1 MDPARRSETDMHQT
15 TTRRLLA
22 LLGASVAAGLF
33 AGCIKPDQ
41 AVAPLPGKELYAA
54 CATCHGAHGE
64 GNAAL
69 AAPAIAGL
77 PAWYVESQLVK
88 FRTGVRGAHP
98 DDIEGLRMRPMSRQM
113 KDEGEVK
120 RVADY
125 VASLAPAKPERTI
138 LDGDASAGAATY
150 ATCLACHGPTGLGNE
165 ALKAPPIAGQS
176 DWYLL
181 AQLKKFKDG
190 VRGANPKDTTGG
202 QMRPMAMTLADEK
215 AMKNVVAHISTFS
228 R

>member
-1 MDPARRSETDMHQT
+1 MHQT

-22 LLGASVAAGLF
+22 LLGAAVTAGLF
-33 AGCIKPDQ
+33 GGCIKPDG
-41 AVAPLPGKELYAA
+41 AAPPLSGKELFAS
-54 CATCHGAHGE
+54 CSSCHGVGGE
-64 GNAAL
+64 GNPTL
-69 AAPAIAGL
+69 AAPSIAGL

-98 DDIEGLRMRPMSRQM
+98 DDLEGLRMRPMSRQM
-113 KDEGEVK
+113 KDEAEVK
-120 RVADY
+120 RVSEY
-125 VASLAPAKPERTI
+125 VASLPAPKAVKT
-138 LDGDASAGAATY
+138 LTDGDATAGASAY
-150 ATCLACHGPTGLGNE
+150 ATCLACHGPAGLGNE

-190 VRGANPKDTTGG
+190 VRGTNPKDVTGA

-215 AMKNVVAHISTFS
+215 AMKNVVAHIATFS